1 MDSCSAPS
9 AVSLCLLPAARCSAG
24 SGACKHNNQRRRSM
38 SMIMTNMTLIMMVV
52 LIELYIDFIRLTAG
66 SGAVGY
72 LGVSQSG

>member
-38 SMIMTNMTLIMMVV
+38 IMTNMAIMMVV
-52 LIELYIDFIRLTAG
+52 VIELYIDFIRLTAG
-66 SGAVGY
+66 SGVVGY
-72 LGVSQSG
+72 PGESQSG

>member
-38 SMIMTNMTLIMMVV
+38 TNMTLIMMVV

-66 SGAVGY
+66 SGVVGY